1 MLWEVVVSWTPYNI
15 DLSAFRCVITRRK
28 ERLSKDKHTDGT
40 KLSAS
45 VEAAVITCS
54 TLSISCPSSDRI
66 FEKCR
71 PHLAVTKTTQGE
83 VLRRE
88 MVLILG
94 PGVTD
99 SPPVSDSAH

>member
-1 MLWEVVVSWTPYNI
+1 MPYNI
-15 DLSAFRCVITRRK
+15 DPSAFRCVHYKGERK
-28 ERLSKDKHTDGT
+28 ALKDKHMDGT

-54 TLSISCPSSDRI
+54 ILSISCPSSDRI

-71 PHLAVTKTTQGE
+71 PHLSVTKTTHGK
-83 VLRRE
+83 VLWRE

-94 PGVTD
+94 PGMTD
-99 SPPVSDSAH
+99 SPPIPDSAL